1 MVIKPIERI
10 DQNFAVGAPLE
21 QRFPTIKMYS
31 LEESGAEVCGLY
43 HKGEN
48 GVFCRL
54 PQELLPSL
62 SENIQSLAYNT
73 AGGRVRFRTD
83 SPFVGVKVKLISSFN
98 MRHMPLSGSSGCD
111 IYVGRGSETRHICMA
126 CPVATDEA
134 EYEDGAFVEPA
145 PGIPERKMRDITVTL
160 PLYNG
165 ITEICIGIDKDSSF
179 LPPTPYTHGRV
190 VFYGSSITQGGCAT
204 RSGTSYDGFLSR
216 WLDCDVYNLGFSGSA
231 RGEKETAE
239 FIVSLKPDVF
249 VMDYDHNAPTAEH
262 LEKTH
267 EPYFKIIRNA
277 LPELPVIF
285 ISRPNI
291 EVCEGIKDGELRRDI
306 IKRTYNNALAAGD
319 KNVYFIDGNAIF
331 PPDMREFCFVDVVH
345 PNDLGFMYMA
355 KAVEPFLIKIF
366 GIK

>member
-1 MVIKPIERI
+1 MLKPIERI
-10 DQNFAVGAPLE
+10 DKNFAVSAPLE
-21 QRFPTIKMYS
+21 TRFPTIKIYS
-31 LEESGAEVCGLY
+31 LEESGAEVCGLH

-62 SENIQSLAYNT
+62 SENIQNLAYHT

-83 SPFVGVKVKLISSFN
+83 SPFVGIKVKLRSGFY

-111 IYVGRGSETRHICMA
+111 IYVGRGSKTHHVRMA
-126 CPVATDEA
+126 CPITTDKI
-134 EYEDGAFVEPA
+134 EYEDGAFVEPP
-145 PGIPERKMRDITVTL
+145 PGVPERIMRDITVTL

-165 ITEICIGIDKDSSF
+165 ITEISIGIDKDSTI

-190 VFYGSSITQGGCAT
+190 VFYGSSVTQGGCAT
-204 RSGTSYDGFLSR
+204 RSGNSYDGLLSR

-239 FIVSLKPDVF
+239 FIVSLNPAVF

-262 LEKTH
+262 LENTH
-267 EPYFKIIRNA
+267 EPYFKIIRNT

-291 EVCEGIKDGELRRDI
+291 EVGEGIEDGKRRREI

-319 KNVYFIDGNAIF
+319 KNVYFIDGNAMF
-331 PPDMREFCFVDVVH
+331 PPDMREYCSVDGSH

-355 KAVEPFLIKIF
+355 KAVEPYLIKLF